1 MQQSMLSRA
10 FYAAP
15 ARQQYKPARCGS
27 PSVSSARLLAVA
39 SRSRTLRRIAGD
51 RGARQLCL
59 ALSTKLAR
67 KRERGAAR
75 TPQCCQGTEIY
86 CQTISQR
93 ETASSPLPRDKKH
106 SFCPAATFGP
116 DRSRDMT
123 ALPRRRQNRT
133 QQSPW
138 KSPASN
144 RRRRADSA
152 RAAAPRPGRAL
163 GVESKFRIACAPFR
177 AQAFTR
183 NPKTTFRGFAR
194 NRSRGPQGRISA
206 TIDTKNAGHGQL
218 PHARPAD
225 ELQDETHD
233 ATTRQAARLRRAVG
247 LAHGR

>member
-1 MQQSMLSRA
+1 MSTAQL
-10 FYAAP
+10 YTWET
-15 ARQQYKPARCGS
+15 
-27 PSVSSARLLAVA
+27 LLACESGGRGNRRAVWLVA
-39 SRSRTLRRIAGD
+39 LT
-51 RGARQLCL
+51 
-59 ALSTKLAR
+59 
-67 KRERGAAR
+67 
-75 TPQCCQGTEIY
+75 QCCQGTEIY

-93 ETASSPLPRDKKH
+93 ETASSALPRDKKH

-116 DRSRDMT
+116 HRSRDMT
-123 ALPRRRQNRT
+123 ARPRRRQNRT

-144 RRRRADSA
+144 RPPSPDFGRD
-152 RAAAPRPGRAL
+152 AAPRPGRAL

-225 ELQDETHD
+225 ELQDETDD
-233 ATTRQAARLRRAVG
+233 ATPRQAP
-247 LAHGR
+247 

>member
-1 MQQSMLSRA
+1 MPQKCGCSTDPARYAAVLIRPLLHGSWLSRA
-10 FYAAP
+10 VRGRCDGSRGTAA
-15 ARQQYKPARCGS
+15 
-27 PSVSSARLLAVA
+27 L
-39 SRSRTLRRIAGD
+39 D
-51 RGARQLCL
+51 RGAQHSRKSWLENAAEQ
-59 ALSTKLAR
+59 AR
-67 KRERGAAR
+67 APRSAA
-75 TPQCCQGTEIY
+75 QGTEIY
-86 CQTISQR
+86 CQTRSQR
-93 ETASSPLPRDKKH
+93 ETASSTLPRDKKR
-106 SFCPAATFGP
+106 SFIDAATFGP
-116 DRSRDMT
+116 HRSRDMT
-123 ALPRRRQNRT
+123 ARPRRRQNRT

-144 RRRRADSA
+144 RPPSPDFGRD
-152 RAAAPRPGRAL
+152 AAPRPGRAL

-233 ATTRQAARLRRAVG
+233 ATTRQAARLRGAVG